1 MLDIDS
7 IRKDFPILEKK
18 IRGKPLCYLDNGA
31 SAQKPKVVIE
41 AVKNGYEYE
50 YANVHRGLHF
60 LSNIATEKF
69 EAVRGKVQNFLG
81 AKSENEIIFTSG
93 STEGIN
99 LVAYA
104 WAQYNLKKNDEILL
118 SLAEHHSNIVPWHF
132 LREKIGVILKW
143 VEPQE
148 DGSISADDVIN
159 SISENTKLIAIT
171 QMSNVLGSIVDV
183 KKICMSAQKKQIITL
198 VDGSQSVV
206 HMPVNV
212 SEIC

>member
-1 MLDIDS
+1 MKL
-7 IRKDFPILEKK
+7 FLLQ
-18 IRGKPLCYLDNGA
+18 GQ
-31 SAQKPKVVIE
+31 QKE
-41 AVKNGYEYE
+41 
-50 YANVHRGLHF
+50 
-60 LSNIATEKF
+60 S
-69 EAVRGKVQNFLG
+69 
-81 AKSENEIIFTSG
+81 
-93 STEGIN
+93 N

-132 LREKIGVILKW
+132 LREKLGVHLKW
-143 VEPQE
+143 VEPKE

-212 SEIC
+212 SDICCDFFVFTD

>member
-1 MLDIDS
+1 M
-7 IRKDFPILEKK
+7 
-18 IRGKPLCYLDNGA
+18 RGKT
-31 SAQKPKVVIE
+31 QK
-41 AVKNGYEYE
+41 
-50 YANVHRGLHF
+50 
-60 LSNIATEKF
+60 
-69 EAVRGKVQNFLG
+69 FLG

-118 SLAEHHSNIVPWHF
+118 SIAEHHSNIVPWHF
-132 LREKIGVILKW
+132 LREKIGVNLKW

-159 SISENTKLIAIT
+159 SISDNTKLIAIT

-183 KKICMSAQKKQIITL
+183 KKICTSAQKKRITTL

-206 HMPVNV
+206 HML
-212 SEIC
+212 SLIHI